1 MFSVLNLVAC
11 LFYGCFVN
19 YFPAIDSVV
28 VALTC
33 RSGGG
38 GDDMQVPLD
47 TMIYRLVY
55 HPEVDKVL

>member
-28 VALTC
+28 V
-33 RSGGG
+33 GGG

-47 TMIYRLVY
+47 SMIYRLVY